1 MAQDPHTGRLHSL
14 EEGPHMNYR
23 NAARRAVLL
32 GFAAAMGTALAQRTP
47 AAAPAPAWPT
57 KPVRVLVG
65 FPAGSSPDLLARTI
79 AEPLAKE
86 LGVPVIV
93 ENKVGAGGNIAS
105 DMVAKATDDHTIGAL
120 INGNMTI
127 AKLLNPKVPYDPVK
141 DLQPVSLVG
150 TAPVLLAAPA
160 TMRFRN
166 AQEFFLEAR
175 NGGENWKYGSP
186 GVGTVGHL
194 GMELLRTKT
203 NMAPVHVT
211 YPGNPQVI
219 EALATNKIQLALLP
233 PGLAHAQ
240 IKAGKLKAV
249 GVTSQNRSPLVPDY
263 PSLNEQGILG
273 FQLEIWT
280 AIAAPKAMPKPIVDR
295 LSDAV
300 ARVSRTDEVRN
311 KLHQHGWTAVGTN
324 AEGLAAR
331 VRHDTATLG
340 GVIIMRGITVD

>member
-1 MAQDPHTGRLHSL
+1 MTPRT
-14 EEGPHMNYR
+14 
-23 NAARRAVLL
+23 AARRGLL
-32 GFAAAMGTALAQRTP
+32 LLALAAAAAPALAQRAPATP
-47 AAAPAPAWPT
+47 ASLNWPT
-57 KPVRVLVG
+57 QPVRMLVG
-65 FPAGSSPDLLARTI
+65 FPPGSSPDLLARAI
-79 AEPLAKE
+79 AEPLSRE
-86 LGVPVIV
+86 LGQPVVV
-93 ENKVGAGGNIAS
+93 ENKVGGGGNLAS

-127 AKLLNPKVPYDPVK
+127 AKLLNPKVTYDPEK

-160 TMRFRN
+160 SLQFRN
-166 AQEFFLEAR
+166 AQEFFLAAR
-175 NGGENWKYGSP
+175 NGADDWKYGSP

-203 NMAPVHVT
+203 NMSPVHVA

-219 EALATNKIQLALLP
+219 QALIRNEIQLALLP

-263 PSLNEQGILG
+263 PSLQEQGILG

-280 AIAAPKAMPKPIVDR
+280 AVGAPKAMPKPIVDR
-295 LSDAV
+295 LADAV
-300 ARVSRTDEVRN
+300 ARVTRTDDVRN
-311 KLHQHGWTAVGTN
+311 KLHQIGWQAVGTH

-331 VRHDTATLG
+331 IRHDTATLG
-340 GVIIMRGITVD
+340 GVIMMRGITVD